1 MNDVNQDLKMR
12 GRGAGGEGEG
22 PGAGGDGERRE
33 RNARGEGERRER
45 NARGEGERLRAT
57 LLEAATE
64 LIAESENPENV
75 SVRAITRRAGV
86 SPTALYLH
94 FADREQLFIAV
105 SEECFAELHTAM
117 CTAGEAAGEEPRDQL
132 IAMGHAYL
140 RFARERPGHYAVL
153 FQRHITP
160 IPEDVEAQVGMH
172 VFESLVEV
180 VRRCGVPDD
189 DAFDY
194 GVLLWMALHG
204 RASVSS
210 AMPGFPFPD
219 EDRYVELLAERVL
232 G

>member
-1 MNDVNQDLKMR
+1 MNNVNRDLKVR
-12 GRGAGGEGEG
+12 G
-22 PGAGGDGERRE
+22 
-33 RNARGEGERRER
+33 RNARGEGD
-45 NARGEGERLRAT
+45 RLRAT

-64 LIAESENPENV
+64 LLAESEDPESV
-75 SVRAITRRAGV
+75 SVRAVTRRAGV

-94 FADREQLFIAV
+94 FENREELFRAV
-105 SEECFAELHTAM
+105 SEECFAELGAAM
-117 CTAGEAAGEEPRDQL
+117 AAAGEGVEKPRDQL

-160 IPEDVEAQVGMH
+160 KPEDDETKLGME
-172 VFESLVEV
+172 VFESLVAV
-180 VRRCGVPDD
+180 VARCGVPEDE
-189 DAFDY
+189 AFDH
-194 GVLLWMALHG
+194 GVILWMGLHG
-204 RASVSS
+204 RAAVAS

>member
-1 MNDVNQDLKMR
+1 MNNVNRDVKNGGPTAEADGSR
-12 GRGAGGEGEG
+12 GRTAS
-22 PGAGGDGERRE
+22 
-33 RNARGEGERRER
+33 EGERRER
-45 NARGEGERLRAT
+45 NARGEGDRLRAT

-64 LIAESENPENV
+64 LIAESENPDNV

-94 FADREQLFIAV
+94 FTDREQLFIAV
-105 SEECFAELHTAM
+105 SEECFAELHTVM
-117 CTAGEAAGEEPRDQL
+117 CTAGEGAGDEPRDQL
-132 IAMGHAYL
+132 VAMGHAYL

-160 IPEDVEAQVGMH
+160 EPEGDEGSKVGMH

-194 GVLLWMALHG
+194 GVVLWMALHG
-204 RASVSS
+204 RAAVAS

-219 EDRYVELLAERVL
+219 EDRYVELLTERVL